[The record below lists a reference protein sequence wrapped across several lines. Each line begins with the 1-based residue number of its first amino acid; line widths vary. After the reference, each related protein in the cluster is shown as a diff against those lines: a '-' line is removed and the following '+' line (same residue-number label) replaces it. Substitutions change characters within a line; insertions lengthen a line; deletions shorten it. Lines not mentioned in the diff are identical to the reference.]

1 MTNIYL
7 SYVYPSRNMTSL
19 LYIISLWVNMTSIY
33 LSYTY
38 PSSNITSLLY
48 IITLWVNM
56 TSIYLSYIHPPRKHY
71 FTIIYNFCM
80 SKCD

>member
-33 LSYTY
+33 LSYAY
-38 PSSNITSLLY
+38 SSSNMISLLY
-48 IITLWVNM
+48 IITVWGNM
-56 TSIYLSYIHPPRKHY
+56 TNIYLSYIHPPRKPD
-71 FTIIYNFCM
+71 FTIIYNFC
-80 SKCD
+80 KYV